1 MDIEVKV
8 DLNQNKFI
16 AIVEGHEAYIEFQLE
31 GNILDL
37 QHTFTP
43 RELRGKGIAGKV
55 AEFAFEYA
63 KKNNLKIIPTCPF
76 IPSFLEKNEQYKELL
91 A

>member
-8 DLNQNKFI
+8 DLSQNKFFT
-16 AIVEGHEAYIEFQLE
+16 IVEGYEAYIEFLLE

-63 KKNNLKIIPTCPF
+63 KKNNLKVIPTCPF
-76 IPSFLEKNEQYKELL
+76 IPAFLEKNEKYKELL
-91 A
+91 V

>member
-63 KKNNLKIIPTCPF
+63 EKNNMKIIPTCPF

>member
-43 RELRGKGIAGKV
+43 RGLRGKGIAGKV

-63 KKNNLKIIPTCPF
+63 KNNNLKIIPTCPF

>member
-1 MDIEVKV
+1 MNPEVKI
-8 DLNQNKFI
+8 DLERKKIFTV
-16 AIVEGHEAYIEFQLE
+16 VEGHEAYIEFQLE
-31 GNILDL
+31 GNVLDL

-63 KKNNLKIIPTCPF
+63 KNNNLKIIPTCPF